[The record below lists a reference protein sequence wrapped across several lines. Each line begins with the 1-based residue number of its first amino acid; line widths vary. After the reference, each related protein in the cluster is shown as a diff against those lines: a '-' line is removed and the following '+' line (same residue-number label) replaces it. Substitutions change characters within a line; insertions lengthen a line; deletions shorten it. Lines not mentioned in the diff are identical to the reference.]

1 MVSAN
6 KYSKTMVEATAASI
20 NSGVD
25 LETGPAWTGDSKPKG
40 GLAEAGTHSVQDPA
54 SPAVRPLAPLRRLD
68 DGSALHCVVCS
79 GGGEGDDGDDRPR
92 ARPCSHCQDV
102 RPLASVMATDT
113 ISAAVMHG

>member
-1 MVSAN
+1 MQVTNMVSAN

-54 SPAVRPLAPLRRLD
+54 SPAVRLSSAP
-68 DGSALHCVVCS
+68 
-79 GGGEGDDGDDRPR
+79 
-92 ARPCSHCQDV
+92 
-102 RPLASVMATDT
+102 
-113 ISAAVMHG
+113 AVG

>member
-40 GLAEAGTHSVQDPA
+40 GLAEAGRRTPGLCCPA
-54 SPAVRPLAPLRRLD
+54 LSSAPAV
-68 DGSALHCVVCS
+68 G
-79 GGGEGDDGDDRPR
+79 
-92 ARPCSHCQDV
+92 
-102 RPLASVMATDT
+102 
-113 ISAAVMHG
+113 

>member
-6 KYSKTMVEATAASI
+6 KYSKTMVDATAASI

-40 GLAEAGTHSVQDPA
+40 GLAEAGTHSGEA

-79 GGGEGDDGDDRPR
+79 GGGEGDDVDDRPR
-92 ARPCSHCQDV
+92 ARPCSH
-102 RPLASVMATDT
+102 S
-113 ISAAVMHG
+113 